1 MAAARRKSNRGRK
14 RNDLDK
20 RVIDIRR
27 VAKVTAGAKR
37 LTFSA
42 MVAVGNRRGKVGV
55 ALGKGVDTKS
65 AIEKGFRYASAH
77 MKKVDLLEG
86 TVPHKVVHKF
96 RAAKVMIKPA
106 GPGTGI
112 IASAPVRAVLE
123 VAGIKNVLTKQLGS
137 NDPISNTYCT
147 LEALEMM
154 EKERI
159 LKRRA
164 RDKKRQNQ
172 KKQKK
177 SKSKKSKVKSQKRK
191 DSNKNSKS

>member
-42 MVAVGNRRGKVGV
+42 MVAVGNRKGKVGV

-65 AIEKGFRYASAH
+65 AIEKGFRYASSH
-77 MKKVDLLEG
+77 MKKVDLLDG

-154 EKERI
+154 EKRRI
-159 LKRRA
+159 LERRA
-164 RDKKRQNQ
+164 RDKKRQD
-172 KKQKK
+172 KKDKKKRSKSKTKKKSNSDKKKK
-177 SKSKKSKVKSQKRK
+177 SKK
-191 DSNKNSKS
+191 